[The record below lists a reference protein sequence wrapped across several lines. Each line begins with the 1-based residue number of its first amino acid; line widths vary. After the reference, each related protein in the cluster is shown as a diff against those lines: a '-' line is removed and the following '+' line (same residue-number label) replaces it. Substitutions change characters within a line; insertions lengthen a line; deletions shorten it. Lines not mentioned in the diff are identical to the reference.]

1 MSQYFLKKQKQNFYK
16 NTGYK
21 IPRDQQENGELKPF
35 IAFWL
40 VWLFL
45 SKTFNSLYDYK
56 RKAKSSFQENLD

>member
-1 MSQYFLKKQKQNFYK
+1 M
-16 NTGYK
+16 
-21 IPRDQQENGELKPF
+21 DQQENGELKHF